1 MIMPSGNQQ
10 LLLRTAPMAE
20 SHNTALERNTKNLDE
35 QALSAQSAI
44 PASQSAHTTPLGQL
58 TLLVQDERS
67 IPLCLTVSERAILG
81 RPDEVDGF
89 MPDIDVTP
97 FNGRDK
103 GVSRRHAEFVLSDG
117 QLHVR
122 DLGSTNGTRL
132 NGRLLQPHRAY
143 RLREGDLLQLGNLY
157 MVVRLSQV
165 AQ

>member
-1 MIMPSGNQQ
+1 MP
-10 LLLRTAPMAE
+10 E
-20 SHNTALERNTKNLDE
+20 SFNTPLERNTTRLDE
-35 QALSAQSAI
+35 KTLSAQSAVS
-44 PASQSAHTTPLGQL
+44 ASHDAHTPSFGQL

-67 IPLCLTVSERAILG
+67 IPLCLTVTERAILG

-89 MPDIDVTP
+89 TPDIDVTP

-103 GVSRRHAEFVLSDG
+103 GVSRRHAEFILSDG

-132 NGRLLQPHRAY
+132 NGRLLQPQRAY

>member
-1 MIMPSGNQQ
+1 MPSGNQQ
-10 LLLRTAPMAE
+10 LLFTTAHMVE
-20 SHNTALERNTKNLDE
+20 SSNAALERNTKNLDE

-89 MPDIDVTP
+89 TPDIDVTP

-103 GVSRRHAEFVLSDG
+103 GVSRRHAEFILSDG
-117 QLHVR
+117 QLYVR

-132 NGRLLQPHRAY
+132 NGRLLQPQRTY
-143 RLREGDLLQLGNLY
+143 RLSEGDLLQLGNLY
-157 MVVRLSQV
+157 MVVKLSQV